1 MNIDNVK
8 PNSFQAWVIASRPLT
23 WGVAI
28 APVITGLA
36 IALSD
41 TGIFHPLIAFL
52 TALLAILMQVISNME
67 NDAGYTKRKAERS
80 NRKGLPRATSL
91 GLLTIRQVETAIVI
105 LGLIALAITMYFIFA
120 VSWVFL
126 VITVASIAAAYL
138 YMGGPKPIAY
148 TPLGELVVLLFFG
161 LIAIGGT
168 YYLQVQTLSI
178 NIVVVGCALGL
189 IAAAVL
195 LVNNYR
201 DRIHDESINRQTL
214 VVVLGPQRAE
224 LLYRFMLFAPYMLI
238 GTLVAMDLNRWPYL
252 LVLASLPAA
261 IKLPEQ
267 LKSKEGFEL
276 NAVLFSTVKLEL
288 RFAITLTIGA
298 LLHWAL

>member
-1 MNIDNVK
+1 M
-8 PNSFQAWVIASRPLT
+8 IASRPLT

-148 TPLGELVVLLFFG
+148 TPFGELVVLLFFG

-178 NIVVVGCALGL
+178 NIIVVGCALGL

-238 GTLVAMDLNRWPYL
+238 GTLVAMDPSRWPYL

-288 RFAITLTIGA
+288 RFAITLTFGA

>member
-1 MNIDNVK
+1 M
-8 PNSFQAWVIASRPLT
+8 IASRPLT

-41 TGIFHPLIAFL
+41 TGIFNPLVAVL
-52 TALLAILMQVISNME
+52 TAVLAVLMQVISNLE

-91 GLLTIRQVETAIVI
+91 GLLSIRQVETAIVF
-105 LGLIALAITMYFIFA
+105 LGLLALAITLYFIFA

-126 VITVASIAAAYL
+126 VITIASIAAAYL

-148 TPLGELVVLLFFG
+148 TPFGEVVVLIFFG

-168 YYLQVQTLSI
+168 YYLQVKALSNNI
-178 NIVVVGCALGL
+178 IVVGIALGL
-189 IAAAVL
+189 IASAVL

-201 DRIHDESINRQTL
+201 DRIHDESINRKTL
-214 VVVLGPQRAE
+214 VVVLGRQRSE
-224 LLYRFMLFAPYMLI
+224 QIYRFMLLAPYALI
-238 GTLVAMDLNRWPYL
+238 TALVALDPSRWPYL
-252 LVLASLPAA
+252 LIFMSLPSAL
-261 IKLPEQ
+261 KLPVH
-267 LKSKEGFEL
+267 LKNKEGIEL
-276 NAVLFSTVKLEL
+276 NTILFSTVKLEL
-288 RFAITLTIGA
+288 QFAVTLTIGA
-298 LLHWAL
+298 LIHWAI

>member
-1 MNIDNVK
+1 M
-8 PNSFQAWVIASRPLT
+8 IASRPLT

-41 TGIFHPLIAFL
+41 TGIFHPLIALL
-52 TALLAILMQVISNME
+52 TALLAILMQVISNLE

-91 GLLTIRQVETAIVI
+91 GLLTIRQVETVIVI
-105 LGLIALAITMYFIFA
+105 LGLIALAITMYFILA

-126 VITVASIAAAYL
+126 PITLASIAAAYL

-178 NIVVVGCALGL
+178 NIIVVGFALGL

-214 VVVLGPQRAE
+214 VVVLGPRRAE
-224 LLYRFMLFAPYMLI
+224 SVYRFMLFAPYTLI
-238 GTLVAMDLNRWPYL
+238 TALVAMDPNRWPYL

-261 IKLPEQ
+261 LKLPAL

>member
-1 MNIDNVK
+1 M
-8 PNSFQAWVIASRPLT
+8 IASRPLT

-238 GTLVAMDLNRWPYL
+238 GTLVAMDPSRWPYL

>member
-1 MNIDNVK
+1 M
-8 PNSFQAWVIASRPLT
+8 IASRPLT

-41 TGIFHPLIAFL
+41 TGIFHPLIALL

-91 GLLTIRQVETAIVI
+91 GLLTIRQVETVIVI
-105 LGLIALAITMYFIFA
+105 LGLIALAITMYFILA

-126 VITVASIAAAYL
+126 PITLASIAAAYL

-178 NIVVVGCALGL
+178 NIIVVGFALGL

-214 VVVLGPQRAE
+214 VVVLGPRRAE
-224 LLYRFMLFAPYMLI
+224 SVYRFMLFAPYTLI
-238 GTLVAMDLNRWPYL
+238 TALVAMDPNRWPYL
-252 LVLASLPAA
+252 LVLASFPAALKLPA
-261 IKLPEQ
+261 L

>member
-1 MNIDNVK
+1 M
-8 PNSFQAWVIASRPLT
+8 IASRPPT

-41 TGIFHPLIAFL
+41 TGLFNPFVALL
-52 TALLAILMQVISNME
+52 TALLAVLMQVISNLE

-91 GLLTIRQVETAIVI
+91 GLLTIRQVETAIVF
-105 LGLIALAITMYFIFA
+105 LGVIALAITLYFIFA

-126 VITVASIAAAYL
+126 AITLSSIAAAYL

-148 TPLGELVVLLFFG
+148 TPFGEVVVLLFFG

-168 YYLQVQTLSI
+168 YYLQVQTLSTNI
-178 NIVVVGCALGL
+178 IVVGAALGL
-189 IAAAVL
+189 IASAVL

-201 DRIHDESINRQTL
+201 DRIHDQSINRKTL
-214 VVVLGPQRAE
+214 VVVLGTKKSE
-224 LLYRFMLFAPYMLI
+224 LVYQFMLFAPYALI
-238 GTLVAMDLNRWPYL
+238 TALVMMDVSRWPYL
-252 LVLASLPAA
+252 FVLASLPSALT
-261 IKLPEQ
+261 LPNQ
-267 LKSKEGFEL
+267 LKTKEGIEL

-288 RFAITLTIGA
+288 RFALTLTLGA
-298 LLHWAL
+298 LAHWAL

>member
-1 MNIDNVK
+1 M
-8 PNSFQAWVIASRPLT
+8 IASRPPT

-41 TGIFHPLIAFL
+41 TGICHPL
-52 TALLAILMQVISNME
+52 TALLTSLLAVLMQAITNME

-91 GLLTIRQVETAIVI
+91 GLLTIRQVETAIVV
-105 LGLIALAITMYFIFA
+105 LGMLALAVTIYFIVA

-126 VITVASIAAAYL
+126 PITLSSIAAAYL

-148 TPLGELVVLLFFG
+148 TPFGEIVVLLFFG

-168 YYLQVQTLSI
+168 YYLQVQALSI
-178 NIVVVGCALGL
+178 NIIIVGVALGL

-201 DRIHDESINRQTL
+201 DRIHDESIQRHTL
-214 VVVLGPQRAE
+214 VVVLGAKRSEWIYQ
-224 LLYRFMLFAPYMLI
+224 FMLIAPYTLI
-238 GTLVAMDLNRWPYL
+238 GAIVYMDVSRWPYL

-261 IKLPEQ
+261 LKLPKL
-267 LKSKEGFEL
+267 LKSKEGYEL
-276 NAVLFSTVKLEL
+276 NEVLFSTVKLEL

-298 LLHWAL
+298 LIHWAL

>member
-1 MNIDNVK
+1 M
-8 PNSFQAWVIASRPLT
+8 IASRPLT

-126 VITVASIAAAYL
+126 VITVASFAAAYL

-178 NIVVVGCALGL
+178 NIIVVGCALGL

-238 GTLVAMDLNRWPYL
+238 GTLVAMDPSRWPYL

-288 RFAITLTIGA
+288 RFAITITIGA

>member
-1 MNIDNVK
+1 M
-8 PNSFQAWVIASRPLT
+8 IASRPPT

-41 TGIFHPLIAFL
+41 TGLFNPFVALL
-52 TALLAILMQVISNME
+52 TALLAVLMQVISNLE

-91 GLLTIRQVETAIVI
+91 GLLTIRQVETAIVF
-105 LGLIALAITMYFIFA
+105 LGVIALAITLYFIFA

-126 VITVASIAAAYL
+126 AITLSSIAAAYL

-148 TPLGELVVLLFFG
+148 TPFGEVVVLLFFG

-168 YYLQVQTLSI
+168 YYLQVQTLSTNI
-178 NIVVVGCALGL
+178 IVVGAALGL
-189 IAAAVL
+189 IASAVL

-201 DRIHDESINRQTL
+201 DRIHDQSINRKTL
-214 VVVLGPQRAE
+214 VVVLGTKKSE
-224 LLYRFMLFAPYMLI
+224 LVYQFMLFAPYALI
-238 GTLVAMDLNRWPYL
+238 TALVMMDVSRRPYL
-252 LVLASLPAA
+252 FVLASLPSALT
-261 IKLPEQ
+261 LPNQ
-267 LKSKEGFEL
+267 LKTKEGIEL

-288 RFAITLTIGA
+288 RFALTLTLGA
-298 LLHWAL
+298 LAHWAL

>member
-1 MNIDNVK
+1 M
-8 PNSFQAWVIASRPLT
+8 IASRPPT

-41 TGIFHPLIAFL
+41 TGICHPLTALL
-52 TALLAILMQVISNME
+52 TALLAVLMQAITNME

-91 GLLTIRQVETAIVI
+91 GLLTIRQVETAIVV
-105 LGLIALAITMYFIFA
+105 LGVLALAVTIYFIVA

-126 VITVASIAAAYL
+126 PITLASIAAAYL

-148 TPLGELVVLLFFG
+148 TPFGEIVVLLFFG
-161 LIAIGGT
+161 LTAIGGT
-168 YYLQVQTLSI
+168 YYLQVKTLSI
-178 NIVVVGCALGL
+178 NIIIVGMALGL

-201 DRIHDESINRQTL
+201 DRIHDESINRRTL
-214 VVVLGPQRAE
+214 VVVLGTKRSEWIYQ
-224 LLYRFMLFAPYMLI
+224 FMLFAPYALI
-238 GTLVAMDLNRWPYL
+238 VAIVLMDPSRWPYL

-261 IKLPEQ
+261 LMLPTR
-267 LKSKEGFEL
+267 LKTKEGYEL
-276 NAVLFSTVKLEL
+276 NEVLFSTVKLEL

-298 LLHWAL
+298 LLHWIL

>member
-1 MNIDNVK
+1 M
-8 PNSFQAWVIASRPLT
+8 IASRPLT

-178 NIVVVGCALGL
+178 NIIVVGCALGL

-238 GTLVAMDLNRWPYL
+238 GTLVAMDPSRWPYL

-288 RFAITLTIGA
+288 RFAITITIGA

>member
-1 MNIDNVK
+1 M
-8 PNSFQAWVIASRPLT
+8 IASRPLT

-148 TPLGELVVLLFFG
+148 TPFGELVVLLFFG

-178 NIVVVGCALGL
+178 NIIVVGCALGL

-238 GTLVAMDLNRWPYL
+238 GTLVAMDPSRWPYL

-288 RFAITLTIGA
+288 RFAITITIGA

>member
-1 MNIDNVK
+1 M
-8 PNSFQAWVIASRPLT
+8 IASRPLT

-120 VSWVFL
+120 VSWIFL

-214 VVVLGPQRAE
+214 VVVLGPQRAK
-224 LLYRFMLFAPYMLI
+224 LLYRFMLFAPYILI
-238 GTLVAMDLNRWPYL
+238 GALVAMDPSRWPYL
-252 LVLASLPAA
+252 LILASLPAA

-276 NAVLFSTVKLEL
+276 NAVLFATVKLEL